1 MKHLVAAAALA
12 IFGCGTAQAS
22 STSIAYCTDT
32 SGVVRV
38 WNDARMIFAEGAVRQ
53 VVLTV
58 TSELP
63 DLTILD
69 VVHLDG
75 SAQSLLLRGTAQ
87 VQLAALVRR
96 PGC

>member
-1 MKHLVAAAALA
+1 MKLLLAAIAFAML
-12 IFGCGTAQAS
+12 GCGAAQAS
-22 STSIAYCTDT
+22 ATSIAYCSDT

-38 WNDARMIFAEGAVRQ
+38 WTDARMIFSDAAVKQ

-69 VVHLDG
+69 VTRLDG
-75 SAQSLLLRGTAQ
+75 SAEALLLRGTAQ
-87 VQLAALVRR
+87 VQLDAMVRR